1 MAKIKESA
9 IDGLKGQMEAVVAA
23 EDGVPGLVFAAVNR
37 NGDIIFEHAAGKLGA
52 GRDEPMTMDN
62 VFWIASCT
70 KMITG
75 VACMQLVEQGVL
87 KLDDVEQVEK
97 LAPELKAVKVLQEDG
112 SLVDKKKG
120 ITLRMLLSHTGM
132 FSPFHGRSFPVY
144 LVEGQPT
151 Y

>member
-1 MAKIKESA
+1 MAKLQASA
-9 IDGLKGQMEAVVAA
+9 VDGLKATIDAVTAA
-23 EDGVPGLVFAAVNR
+23 DDGVPGLVFAAVNR
-37 NGDIIFEHAAGKLGA
+37 SGDIIFEHASGKVGA
-52 GRDEPMTMDN
+52 GRSEPMTMDT

-97 LAPELKAVKVLQEDG
+97 LAPELKAVKVLQDDG
-112 SLVDKKKG
+112 KLVEKEKG

-132 FSPFHGRSFPVY
+132 LLTFLAHQRRKEPLFM
-144 LVEGQPT
+144 
-151 Y
+151 